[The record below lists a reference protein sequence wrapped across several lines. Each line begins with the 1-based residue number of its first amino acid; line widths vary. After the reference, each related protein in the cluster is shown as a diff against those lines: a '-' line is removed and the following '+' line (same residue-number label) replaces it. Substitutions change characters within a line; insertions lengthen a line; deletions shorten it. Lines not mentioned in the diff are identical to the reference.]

1 MNKKKSLIS
10 PKYTNLNLLTE
21 EEKKHKF
28 PTQEGDVNQVQFTL
42 LRYLPLAKIFTL

>member
-21 EEKKHKF
+21 EEKK
-28 PTQEGDVNQVQFTL
+28 T
-42 LRYLPLAKIFTL
+42 